1 MSLDQEVSSIPLSA
15 EQSAVFL
22 SQLLH
27 QLATALGGLTAYCD
41 HYQTDF
47 PSLFSPS
54 LQTRRRK
61 SSPEDGSTEER
72 MEEGGVGGGGGGGG
86 GDHAAGLTSDSP
98 PHIMQWLYSKL
109 RGKDVSTYS
118 FEHIYM
124 YAVSIILLHLW
135 IFYVYRCTISIF
147 IFISIAKCL

>member
-1 MSLDQEVSSIPLSA
+1 METLL
-15 EQSAVFL
+15 QSMFL
-22 SQLLH
+22 SQELKLHTAEASCLPELAQLLH
-27 QLATALGGLTAYCD
+27 QLATALGDLTAYCD

-54 LQTRRRK
+54 LQTRRK

-72 MEEGGVGGGGGGGG
+72 MEEGGGGGGGRG

-109 RGKDVSTYS
+109 RGKDVST
-118 FEHIYM
+118 
-124 YAVSIILLHLW
+124 
-135 IFYVYRCTISIF
+135 
-147 IFISIAKCL
+147 